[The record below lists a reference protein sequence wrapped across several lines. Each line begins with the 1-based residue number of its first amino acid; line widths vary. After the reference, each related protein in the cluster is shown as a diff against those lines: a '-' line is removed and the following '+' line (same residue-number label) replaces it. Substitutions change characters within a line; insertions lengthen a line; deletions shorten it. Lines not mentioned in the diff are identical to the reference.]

1 MLIKTHCTSMKRVSP
16 FKKIIDLVNRRVG
29 ISVVEETAH
38 YTLPLDLTELL
49 EKYEVSEQSTQMGLD
64 FLSNASTGEEARE
77 KLFLQDSIVLDYE
90 LQSEEFIDDLTA
102 LAESTLKVGLE
113 VTCFP
118 YDEANETVGR
128 DGNTCRGL
136 RSTLCR

>member
-1 MLIKTHCTSMKRVSP
+1 MKRFYP
-16 FKKIIDLVNRRVG
+16 FLKVIDLVNRRVG
-29 ISVVEETAH
+29 ISAVEETAH

-49 EKYEVSEQSTQMGLD
+49 ENYELSEQSTQGLD

-113 VTCFP
+113 VICFP

-128 DGNTCRGL
+128 DGNTC
-136 RSTLCR
+136 